1 MTIQFRIG
9 IMYPRNMVFPGGS
22 VSKVSACN
30 VGDLDSVP
38 GQEDPLE
45 KEMASHSSILASHGQ
60 RSLAGCSPW
69 GGKRVRHGLATKQ
82 QQEYLVW
89 ECEGQSY
96 FL

>member
-45 KEMASHSSILASHGQ
+45 KEMVTHSGILAGEFHGE
-60 RSLAGCSPW
+60 SCLVDYSPW
-69 GGKRVRHGLATKQ
+69 GHKELNTP
-82 QQEYLVW
+82 E
-89 ECEGQSY
+89 
-96 FL
+96 

>member
-45 KEMASHSSILASHGQ
+45 KEMKH
-60 RSLAGCSPW
+60 
-69 GGKRVRHGLATKQ
+69 
-82 QQEYLVW
+82 
-89 ECEGQSY
+89 
-96 FL
+96 